1 MEDLPFVSSFARRGK
16 RDGYKISK
24 NPTGY
29 WTVTSIRMLD
39 IVTTNSGVILSIRT
53 QPGSSKN
60 RIIGEY
66 GGRLKLAVTAAPE
79 KGKANKAVIELLAD
93 TLHVHESSIHIISG
107 ETSRDKR
114 LMIEGLTLED
124 LKSLLNLE
132 S

>member
-1 MEDLPFVSSFARRGK
+1 
-16 RDGYKISK
+16 
-24 NPTGY
+24 
-29 WTVTSIRMLD
+29 MLD

-93 TLHVHESSIHIISG
+93 TLHISESSIHIISG
-107 ETSRDKR
+107 ESSRDKR
-114 LMIEGLTLED
+114 LMIEGLTPED
-124 LKSLLNLE
+124 IKSLLNPQ

>member
-1 MEDLPFVSSFARRGK
+1 V
-16 RDGYKISK
+16 
-24 NPTGY
+24 
-29 WTVTSIRMLD
+29 LD
-39 IVTTNSGVILSIRT
+39 IVTTNSGIILSIRT

-93 TLHVHESSIHIISG
+93 TLHINESSIQIISG
-107 ETSRDKR
+107 ESSRDKR
-114 LMIEGLTLED
+114 LMIEGLAPED
-124 LKSLLNLE
+124 IKSLLNPQ

>member
-1 MEDLPFVSSFARRGK
+1 V
-16 RDGYKISK
+16 
-24 NPTGY
+24 
-29 WTVTSIRMLD
+29 LD

-93 TLHVHESSIHIISG
+93 TLRINESSIQIISG
-107 ETSRDKR
+107 ESSRDKR
-114 LMIEGLTLED
+114 LMIEGLTPED
-124 LKSLLNLE
+124 IKSLLNPQ

>member
-1 MEDLPFVSSFARRGK
+1 
-16 RDGYKISK
+16 
-24 NPTGY
+24 
-29 WTVTSIRMLD
+29 MLD

-93 TLHVHESSIHIISG
+93 TLHINESSIQIISG
-107 ETSRDKR
+107 ESSRDKR
-114 LMIEGLTLED
+114 LMIKGLTPED
-124 LKSLLNLE
+124 IKSLLNPQ

>member
-1 MEDLPFVSSFARRGK
+1 
-16 RDGYKISK
+16 
-24 NPTGY
+24 
-29 WTVTSIRMLD
+29 MLD
-39 IVTTNSGVILSIRT
+39 IVTTNSGIILSIRT

-93 TLHVHESSIHIISG
+93 TLHIHESSIHIISG
-107 ETSRDKR
+107 ESSRDKR
-114 LMIEGLTLED
+114 LMIKGLTPED
-124 LKSLLNLE
+124 IKSLLNPQ

>member
-1 MEDLPFVSSFARRGK
+1 
-16 RDGYKISK
+16 
-24 NPTGY
+24 
-29 WTVTSIRMLD
+29 MLD
-39 IVTTNSGVILSIRT
+39 IVTTNSGIILSIRT

-93 TLHVHESSIHIISG
+93 TLHIHESSIHIISG
-107 ETSRDKR
+107 ESSRDKR
-114 LMIEGLTLED
+114 LMIEGLTPED
-124 LKSLLNLE
+124 IKSLLNLQ

>member
-1 MEDLPFVSSFARRGK
+1 
-16 RDGYKISK
+16 
-24 NPTGY
+24 
-29 WTVTSIRMLD
+29 MLD

-53 QPGSSKN
+53 QPSSSKN

-93 TLHVHESSIHIISG
+93 TLHINESSIQIISG
-107 ETSRDKR
+107 ESSRDKR
-114 LMIEGLTLED
+114 LMIEGLTPED
-124 LKSLLNLE
+124 IKSLLNPQ

>member
-1 MEDLPFVSSFARRGK
+1 V
-16 RDGYKISK
+16 
-24 NPTGY
+24 
-29 WTVTSIRMLD
+29 LD

-93 TLHVHESSIHIISG
+93 TLHINESSIQIISG
-107 ETSRDKR
+107 ESSRDKR
-114 LMIEGLTLED
+114 LMIEGLTPENI
-124 LKSLLNLE
+124 KSLLNPQ